1 MLKISFF
8 YFLKLFVWLNVIY
21 LFPKYP
27 EFTSSQ
33 HEITE
38 RWNKVKLGGRMI
50 YEYFYANFVKRFW
63 LFTKFSENVAIWFQR
78 YIWHGFKFVQW
89 IIVNDSNTKMRVIA
103 ETSGFLIFRTSQWNW
118 NMKRMLSGM
127 SQFKWYK
134 MVQSVEAT
142 KISLQLPYN
151 ILKKLIWS
159 MVSLYILFH
168 FWDTGKAQQKL

>member
-1 MLKISFF
+1 MLIYLDVLKISFF
-8 YFLKLFVWLNVIY
+8 FYFFKLFVWLNVIY

-78 YIWHGFKFVQW
+78 YFAMDSSLN
-89 IIVNDSNTKMRVIA
+89 NDSNTKMRVIA
-103 ETSGFLIFRTSQWNW
+103 ETPEFLIFRTSQWNW
-118 NMKRMLSGM
+118 NMITMWSCIN
-127 SQFKWYK
+127 QFKWYK
-134 MVQSVEAT
+134 
-142 KISLQLPYN
+142 IP
-151 ILKKLIWS
+151 
-159 MVSLYILFH
+159 
-168 FWDTGKAQQKL
+168 